1 MLCYNGTDISKGIED
16 NKTSAS
22 KERII
27 GLYRFFVIW

>member
-1 MLCYNGTDISKGIED
+1 MLCYNGTYVSKGIED

-27 GLYRFFVIW
+27 GLYCFFVIW